1 MPDSSAVGGIS
12 HYKGSRCLGLI
23 RLSVFIWADS
33 VIRGF
38 AISLVT
44 LARRILLDAIFA
56 LLSLFLLRI
65 LLFPNYIKIEAM
77 LFNLI
82 SGIFRLLGYNRRLR
96 TFLVP
101 TSAMSHPL
109 MLP

>member
-1 MPDSSAVGGIS
+1 
-12 HYKGSRCLGLI
+12 
-23 RLSVFIWADS
+23 
-33 VIRGF
+33 
-38 AISLVT
+38 
-44 LARRILLDAIFA
+44 
-56 LLSLFLLRI
+56 
-65 LLFPNYIKIEAM
+65 M